1 MKKFITLML
10 TAALALTM
18 CMSFA
23 ACNGNNNSVSNK
35 IKMLDVKLSEEQY
48 GIAVSKT
55 NDGLLETV
63 NTVLS
68 EKATEIA
75 ALIKKYEGKD
85 YNDDDAAIDGTY
97 VEGVVAYQTGM
108 SSDEYLVLA
117 TDYPFAPF
125 EYMVGT
131 NFGGIDIEIGKLI
144 ADKLGKKLAVKYVAF
159 DLICTAVNGGDADLG
174 LAGLTITEARKQTVN
189 FSKPY
194 YTGAYQVLVVMEDD
208 ATFDNCKTAEDVDA
222 ILKAMA
228 NGTKVGS
235 QTGSTGFKFIAG
247 DKDESGFSEFKGY
260 SNLTV
265 KGYTTHA
272 DAARDMVNGAVK
284 FCVVDNLV
292 ASSIVAQIN
301 ASAK

>member
-1 MKKFITLML
+1 MKKFIAFML
-10 TAALALTM
+10 TAVLALTM
-18 CMSFA
+18 SVSLV
-23 ACNGNNNSVSNK
+23 ACNGGNTASNK
-35 IKMLDVKLSEEQY
+35 IKMIDVKLSAEEY

-55 NDGLLETV
+55 NDGLLGTV
-63 NTVLS
+63 NTVL
-68 EKATEIA
+68 TEQASKINT
-75 ALIKKYEGKD
+75 LIKNYEGKD
-85 YNDDDAAIDGTY
+85 YGEDDTAIDGTY

-159 DLICTAVNGGDADLG
+159 DLICTAVNNGDADLG

-208 ATFDNCKTAEDVDA
+208 TNCKTAEDVDA

-235 QTGSTGFKFIAG
+235 QTGSTGYKFIAG

-260 SNLTV
+260 SNLSA
-265 KGYTTHA
+265 KGYSTHA

-284 FCVVDNLV
+284 FCVIDNLV
-292 ASSIVAQIN
+292 ASSVVAQIN

>member
-125 EYMVGT
+125 EY
-131 NFGGIDIEIGKLI
+131 
-144 ADKLGKKLAVKYVAF
+144 AVKYVAF

-208 ATFDNCKTAEDVDA
+208 TTFDNCKTAEDVDA